1 MPGLETSLFGL
12 ILVLCILFEPAGIFG
27 RWQKVKLYFQSF
39 PLYRRTSYRRQRAYA
54 RSERL
59 R

>member
-1 MPGLETSLFGL
+1 L
-12 ILVLCILFEPAGIFG
+12 ILVLCILFEPAGIYG
-27 RWQKVKLYFQSF
+27 RWQKVKLYMDSF
-39 PLYRRTSYRRQRAYA
+39 PMYRRTSFRRQRAYA